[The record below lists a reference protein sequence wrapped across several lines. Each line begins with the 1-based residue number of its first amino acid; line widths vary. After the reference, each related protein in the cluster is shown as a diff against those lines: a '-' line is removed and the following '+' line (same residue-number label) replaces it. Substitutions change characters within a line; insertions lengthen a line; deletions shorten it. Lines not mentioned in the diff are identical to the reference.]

1 MVPLYNR
8 PAIIL
13 VMLPQYLKLY
23 NLKRQFIKKM
33 KQNNSNNNFMIQTR
47 SQKSKKYIGN
57 MGEFLK
63 SVQNELY
70 LKSALGFNQD

>member
-1 MVPLYNR
+1 MLDHSSYA
-8 PAIIL
+8 PA
-13 VMLPQYLKLY
+13 VLKTL
-23 NLKRQFIKKM
+23 QPETSIHKKM
-33 KQNNSNNNFMIQTR
+33 KQNNNNNNFIIQTR

-63 SVQNELY
+63 SVQNELC

>member
-1 MVPLYNR
+1 
-8 PAIIL
+8 
-13 VMLPQYLKLY
+13 MLPQYLKLY
-23 NLKRQFIKKM
+23 NLKRQM
-33 KQNNSNNNFMIQTR
+33 KQNNNNNNFIIQTR

-70 LKSALGFNQD
+70 LKSALGFHQD

>member
-1 MVPLYNR
+1 MRDHSSYA
-8 PAIIL
+8 PA
-13 VMLPQYLKLY
+13 VLKTL
-23 NLKRQFIKKM
+23 QPETSIHKKM
-33 KQNNSNNNFMIQTR
+33 KQNNNNNNFIMQTR